1 MTVQGKLV
9 NHHAIIDFLSVS
21 MNALGPPNM
30 HSIFLVAWNSFSCAS
45 WSCCV
50 WETCPNEADGTCPV
64 GQTVASRWRGCGA
77 LWPPRGISDW
87 HPWSIRSSDST
98 PSSPG
103 RASSSKLENS
113 MEKDHP
119 RTYICNQ
126 REKKRT
132 IRIWRGISDWL
143 ESLDFIKDQISLT
156 HILGTILTRAAEKLQ
171 NEMSWYTML
180 WFSACQE
187 ACRISMACWHDS
199 FSRCCCKV
207 LQSCNFWM
215 YEILSWLPLTSEFH
229 GAKMMSKIYKKFSY
243 IMNMQRFPCLHSQ
256 LLTAWIL
263 IIANNGFLTGCTLEC
278 LTMLSKSSPETAS
291 KKNFWARHKHF
302 STAWREG
309 VENQIRFSSAPNTP
323 PNRAEKR
330 YKLQDVRI

>member
-1 MTVQGKLV
+1 MEDLIQVNQFKFSVFSLIGESAFEICPKYAPNLGLLWLRRSESYKTWDSKAKQLCVMTVQGKLV

-119 RTYICNQ
+119 RPTSATKERK
-126 REKKRT
+126 REQY
-132 IRIWRGISDWL
+132 G
-143 ESLDFIKDQISLT
+143 
-156 HILGTILTRAAEKLQ
+156 
-171 NEMSWYTML
+171 
-180 WFSACQE
+180 
-187 ACRISMACWHDS
+187 
-199 FSRCCCKV
+199 
-207 LQSCNFWM
+207 
-215 YEILSWLPLTSEFH
+215 SE
-229 GAKMMSKIYKKFSY
+229 
-243 IMNMQRFPCLHSQ
+243 
-256 LLTAWIL
+256 
-263 IIANNGFLTGCTLEC
+263 E
-278 LTMLSKSSPETAS
+278 E
-291 KKNFWARHKHF
+291 
-302 STAWREG
+302 
-309 VENQIRFSSAPNTP
+309 
-323 PNRAEKR
+323 
-330 YKLQDVRI
+330 